1 MGRVTKTELI
11 ESAEQLLKMSKKI
24 AHPLAG
30 ARLRAFYLYKSG
42 QAKEYGQIAAAVG
55 YEPHAVGS
63 WFRLY
68 KQQGLQACLQID
80 PGGHKRASQ
89 IAGKVGK
96 VLEQLKA
103 KRADPNNYF
112 TSYKQIHQWLQTEHQ
127 ISLSYAHVHWF
138 VHRQLGAKL
147 KVVRKSNLKKDL
159 AYEQKYKKN

>member
-42 QAKEYGQIAAAVG
+42 QAKAYGQIAAAVG
-55 YEPHAVGS
+55 YERHAVGQ

-68 KQQGLQACLQID
+68 KQKGLQACLQID

-89 IAGKVGK
+89 IAGKV
-96 VLEQLKA
+96 LEQLKA
-103 KRADPNNYF
+103 KLADPNNYF
-112 TSYKQIHQWLQTEHQ
+112 TSYKQIHEWLHTAHG
-127 ISLSYAHVHWF
+127 IDLSYEHVHWF